1 MGEELVQMM
10 FHISNPP
17 TPLVTLDLIQGPERC
32 LKLDSGLRQNDGVFC
47 ESGKMD
53 TRIKSARDGGLLY
66 KGRDTTPRVILDLIQ
81 DPGRCLRLD
90 SGLRQNDGVFCEAS
104 IFSVNSVSSLVS
116 KNA

>member
-47 ESGKMD
+47 E
-53 TRIKSARDGGLLY
+53 
-66 KGRDTTPRVILDLIQ
+66 
-81 DPGRCLRLD
+81 
-90 SGLRQNDGVFCEAS
+90 AS